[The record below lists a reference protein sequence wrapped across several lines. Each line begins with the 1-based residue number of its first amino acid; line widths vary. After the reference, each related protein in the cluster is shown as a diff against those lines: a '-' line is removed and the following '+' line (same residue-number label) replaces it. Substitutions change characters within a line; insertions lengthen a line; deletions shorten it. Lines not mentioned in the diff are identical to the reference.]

1 VKAKHQRL
9 TLAFAALVAIVGA
22 GVLAVSALG
31 EQAAYFYSPADVA
44 REGVPVG
51 RAIRLGGMVEKGSIR
66 RSDDGVTILFTV
78 EDGPAKTPVAF
89 RGVTPDLFKEASGVV
104 AEGRFRADGTFVAD
118 NLLAKHDERYMP
130 PQLDGGKHKTE
141 TLEP

>member
-9 TLAFAALVAIVGA
+9 TLALAALAAIVGA
-22 GVLAVSALG
+22 GVLAASALG

-51 RAIRLGGMVEKGSIR
+51 RAVRLGGMVETGSLR

-78 EDGPAKTPVAF
+78 EDGPAKTPVEF

-104 AEGRFRADGTFVAD
+104 AEGRFRADGTFIAE

-130 PQLDGGKHKTE
+130 PQLEGGKHKTE
-141 TLEP
+141 TLDP

>member
-1 VKAKHQRL
+1 MKAKHQRL
-9 TLAFAALVAIVGA
+9 TLALAALVAMLGA
-22 GVLAVSALG
+22 GTLAVSALG

-44 REGVPVG
+44 RDGVPMG
-51 RAIRLGGMVEKGSIR
+51 RAVRLGGMVETGSIKR
-66 RSDDGVTILFTV
+66 AADGVTILFTV
-78 EDGPAKTPVAF
+78 EDGPATTPVEF

-104 AEGRFRADGTFVAD
+104 AEGRFRADGTFIAD

-130 PQLDGGKHKTE
+130 PQLENGQHKTE